1 MSTVVP
7 LPYHVAFGVLCS
19 VSLSA
24 IYSANAK
31 QPATRPLAV
40 VASVINSCSL
50 AIVRTVPEKSVGLMS
65 SGLMNTSKLIRARC
79 REGTVWR
86 VEVDKSTNE
95 GVMKRVDHPPSGSG
109 TGIRVT
115 INF

>member
-1 MSTVVP
+1 MASLLLFHITTAQIAGGGDMSTVVP

-50 AIVRTVPEKSVGLMS
+50 AIVRTVPEKSVD
-65 SGLMNTSKLIRARC
+65 LILNPA
-79 REGTVWR
+79 
-86 VEVDKSTNE
+86 
-95 GVMKRVDHPPSGSG
+95 
-109 TGIRVT
+109 
-115 INF
+115 